1 MAIYIIIDRYLN
13 GQWLYM
19 IKYDWWP
26 FKIAMW
32 SYLIFVDRL
41 LQAPTG
47 MVKSAMNSIVHWCW
61 WIKQAF
67 EITSQYPN
75 RNPKDLYMLSGSLLG
90 YWGCL
95 EDWAYIDQASPE
107 LDGKHGYKNPLEG
120 SPGQRIAVET
130 TPNIPKYGH
139 FMPQNL
145 SVCWWNLPILLI
157 LQTMTWPTLGTCRS
171 SIDL

>member
-120 SPGQRIAVET
+120 SPGQRIAVELPQIS
-130 TPNIPKYGH
+130 PNMVISCHRTFLFAGETSPY
-139 FMPQNL
+139 
-145 SVCWWNLPILLI
+145 CWSCKRWHGQP
-157 LQTMTWPTLGTCRS
+157 
-171 SIDL
+171 